1 MTFSLTSD
9 STKGA
14 RRAAFPEKEG
24 GKSLLRRGEKSLDR
38 FLEAGVRLR
47 PDDHL
52 RGPDLTGLRVAQA
65 QEERRR
71 APNAGLLPVLEI
83 LADPRGVLPA
93 LEALTEL
100 LRVQSERLGVERQ
113 LGHSE
118 GSLIRKQAIVH
129 LPVLSLLT
137 RAVGRLGRLERIR
150 MQRLEGKVAKDVL
163 QLPGG
168 DVVPLD
174 LRGCL
179 SCVSAAEGALVV
191 RELDQGEHGGVAPLG
206 GALADADRQ
215 VPHVAG
221 GGPAPFAQGGHELLK
236 LLTQGTLLF
245 LERID
250 LFLQRFEII
259 GLRKAALAGKD
270 DGQEGQQN
278 DEEGAHDVYVNTSA
292 RRRTRGAG

>member
-83 LADPRGVLPA
+83 FADRRGVLPA

-100 LRVQSERLGVERQ
+100 LRVQAERLGVERQ
-113 LGHSE
+113 LGHAE
-118 GSLIRKQAIVH
+118 GSLIREQAIVH

-137 RAVGRLGRLERIR
+137 RAVGRLGGLERIR

-163 QLPGG
+163 QLPGD

-179 SCVSAAEGALVV
+179 SGVPSAEGALVV

-250 LFLQRFEII
+250 FVSQGLEIV
-259 GLRKAALAGKD
+259 GLRKAGWAWKGEEKESEQA
-270 DGQEGQQN
+270 
-278 DEEGAHDVYVNTSA
+278 DEQGAHGPMVTLPASPRA
-292 RRRTRGAG
+292 

>member
-83 LADPRGVLPA
+83 FADPRGVLPA

-100 LRVQSERLGVERQ
+100 LRVQAERLRVERQ
-113 LGHSE
+113 LGHAE
-118 GSLIRKQAIVH
+118 GSLIREQAIVH

-150 MQRLEGKVAKDVL
+150 MQRLEGKVAKD
-163 QLPGG
+163 
-168 DVVPLD
+168 
-174 LRGCL
+174 R
-179 SCVSAAEGALVV
+179 SE
-191 RELDQGEHGGVAPLG
+191 
-206 GALADADRQ
+206 
-215 VPHVAG
+215 
-221 GGPAPFAQGGHELLK
+221 
-236 LLTQGTLLF
+236 
-245 LERID
+245 ER
-250 LFLQRFEII
+250 RV
-259 GLRKAALAGKD
+259 GK
-270 DGQEGQQN
+270 ECRSRWSPY
-278 DEEGAHDVYVNTSA
+278 H
-292 RRRTRGAG
+292 